1 MKNITDFFSSLSDNL
16 SITKT
21 NFARSIIKSANDE
34 SNTIH
39 SQCRTV
45 KLRPLDLYS
54 QRRTDIPGVKDECIF
69 FKTAMTCF

>member
-34 SNTIH
+34 SNTMHTQSMQNCKTEAIGFIF
-39 SQCRTV
+39 SQ
-45 KLRPLDLYS
+45 KN
-54 QRRTDIPGVKDECIF
+54 
-69 FKTAMTCF
+69 